1 MESVFQ
7 VAGIISAG
15 IVMIAIVAL
24 GKLLEPL
31 QKVKPC
37 FSVHQ
42 FLFTRLLLGK
52 EWKSRDQ
59 HMETSAS
66 TLSVQSVLAAVV
78 IANLKGMFMQV
89 CDVPC
94 LWKQNKTD
102 AVSDPTRL
110 SLKSSV
116 LAAPLISSCS
126 VSKG

>member
-1 MESVFQ
+1 MESIFQ
-7 VAGIISAG
+7 VAGIISAL

-42 FLFTRLLLGK
+42 FLFTRLLSGK
-52 EWKSRDQ
+52 EREIRNQ
-59 HMETSAS
+59 HMETIALNNPAFV
-66 TLSVQSVLAAVV
+66 LSVQSVLAAVV

-94 LWKQNKTD
+94 LWRQNKTD
-102 AVSDPTRL
+102 AVSDPL
-110 SLKSSV
+110 HICL
-116 LAAPLISSCS
+116 
-126 VSKG
+126 

>member
-42 FLFTRLLLGK
+42 FLFTRLLSGK
-52 EWKSRDQ
+52 EGEIRNR
-59 HMETSAS
+59 HIALTNTAFAV
-66 TLSVQSVLAAVV
+66 SVQSVLAAVV

-89 CDVPC
+89 CDVPR

-102 AVSDPTRL
+102 AVSDHHT
-110 SLKSSV
+110 
-116 LAAPLISSCS
+116 AFFN
-126 VSKG
+126 